1 MIEGGLS
8 PRGVEV
14 LDLFFRYVDMDV
26 MYINQI
32 SYKHSLC
39 FQIEIN
45 LLRNSRV
52 SHRET
57 GRLMAV
63 LWVVG
68 CGCQDRRF
76 ACHRRRALCTS
87 AHCFCS
93 SLVTS
98 HLLTKTPLNISLS
111 SRVSFARVVGR
122 YQFLLNLISTTM
134 SRFLEPKMPPA
145 VRCLRL
151 HSTA

>member
-52 SHRET
+52 SHR
-57 GRLMAV
+57 
-63 LWVVG
+63 G